1 MKNITE
7 SAFVKMCKQGIIGA
21 ILGII
26 AGILLGTC
34 IYFLQFPLIWI
45 SSMDGKGELIYG
57 NIMWQNATQPG
68 MLGASVGA
76 VIGAIFGSLFGLKE
90 HGKK

>member
-1 MKNITE
+1 MKQITE
-7 SAFVKMCKQGIIGA
+7 SPFVKMCKQGIIGA

-45 SSMDGKGELIYG
+45 SSIDSQGTYYG
-57 NIMWQNATQPG
+57 SAMWQNATQPG

-76 VIGAIFGSLFGLKE
+76 VIGAIFGSIFGLK
-90 HGKK
+90 KYSK